1 MTDLLDAL
9 FEALMTG
16 AERADG
22 LLQRNGAKAAF
33 LALPAAVLIIYAL
46 APGPYEPDTP
56 CPMDN
61 TSRIGLAPPLWWVGG
76 APRTPVLS
84 SMGLDPNSRIS
95 YSVLLGP
102 SGEEMEVAGTTHGGR
117 ERENLRVNIT
127 TPLDPGTVYLWQV
140 VAKNRLKKSR
150 ESEIWTFSTRALP
163 EIERFEVDRSA
174 VDLGESVNL
183 SWSVINARDAEIEPG
198 VGVVALTGEM
208 SLPPQENVTYILT
221 AINFAGEAK
230 ASVDVAVLEPKVID
244 SMAGGWSTLEDG
256 MGSVVQDI
264 RSVSGVGENAT
275 RISYDLVPGG
285 WVGIT
290 KTVSK
295 RSGTGSLNLARTDGI
310 TFFWRGS
317 STGNA
322 LELRLKDVSGAI
334 IGRSFEGASIS
345 SGWTP
350 LVAEYEEFNCIEVVG
365 VERKDAAFNFGNVTA
380 VYFIV
385 RDRENQEFG
394 SSGWIAIDELEA
406 ISRDE
411 SQIEI

>member
-22 LLQRNGAKAAF
+22 LLQKNGAKTAV
-33 LALPAAVLIIYAL
+33 LALPVAVLIIYAL
-46 APGPYEPDTP
+46 APGPCEPDTP
-56 CPMDN
+56 CPVDN
-61 TSRIGLAPPLWWVGG
+61 TSSIGLAPPLWWVGG

-84 SMGLDPNSRIS
+84 SMGLDPNSQIS
-95 YSVLLGP
+95 YDVLLGP
-102 SGEEMEVAGTTHGGR
+102 SGEEMVVAGTTSGCR
-117 ERENLRVNIT
+117 ERENLYINIT
-127 TPLDPGTVYLWQV
+127 TPLDPGTVYFWQV
-140 VAKNRLKKSR
+140 VAKNRLKKSS
-150 ESEIWTFSTRALP
+150 ESDIWTFSTRALP
-163 EIERFEVDRSA
+163 EIERFEVDRYA
-174 VDLGESVNL
+174 VDQGASVNL

-198 VGVVALTGEM
+198 VGVVAFKGEV
-208 SLPPQENVTYILT
+208 SLAPQENVTYILT
-221 AINFAGEAK
+221 ATNFAGEAK
-230 ASVDVAVLEPKVID
+230 ASVDVVVLVPKVID

-295 RSGTGSLNLARTDGI
+295 RSGAGSLNLAGTDGLS
-310 TFFWRGS
+310 FFWRGS
-317 STGNA
+317 GTGNA
-322 LELRLKDVSGAI
+322 LELRLKDVNGTI
-334 IGRSFEGASIS
+334 IGRSLEGASIS
-345 SGWTP
+345 SDWALLEAG
-350 LVAEYEEFNCIEVVG
+350 YEEFSCIEVEG
-365 VERKDAAFNFGNVTA
+365 IGRKDAVFDFGNVTA
-380 VYFIV
+380 IYFIV

-406 ISRDE
+406 FTWDE
-411 SQIEI
+411 SQIES

>member
-230 ASVDVAVLEPKVID
+230 ASVDVAVL
-244 SMAGGWSTLEDG
+244 
-256 MGSVVQDI
+256 
-264 RSVSGVGENAT
+264 
-275 RISYDLVPGG
+275 
-285 WVGIT
+285 
-290 KTVSK
+290 
-295 RSGTGSLNLARTDGI
+295 
-310 TFFWRGS
+310 
-317 STGNA
+317 
-322 LELRLKDVSGAI
+322 
-334 IGRSFEGASIS
+334 
-345 SGWTP
+345 
-350 LVAEYEEFNCIEVVG
+350 
-365 VERKDAAFNFGNVTA
+365 
-380 VYFIV
+380 
-385 RDRENQEFG
+385 
-394 SSGWIAIDELEA
+394 
-406 ISRDE
+406 
-411 SQIEI
+411 